1 MRLVTQILL
10 LQQKDLRLLWRRK
23 LLFLLEIAFALLC
36 LPGTIWVA
44 MNGRDFGLMENGTA
58 STDYIKMATGRML
71 LSGTIEKN
79 TLTTL
84 QDLADK
90 KFHLRLL
97 HVKSAYNYTNPKD
110 RIIYLN
116 DIDIENKTMDYR
128 IHKFRIGPVTGWVDR
143 DPYLPWRTLEG
154 ILKKTFDVLDP
165 DLLKTQATWEM
176 LFLGATG
183 LVDLTNFPGLNVEQF
198 PRRDAKGSTFLDLF
212 PYFYVVL
219 FFVTLIPMVLTA
231 RDVLHEKE
239 ADIKTYMMSMGMSPT
254 SFYFSHFLS
263 ASWKISIITSITSFP
278 IMLGLE
284 HSYFHF
290 GLFVF
295 LYAQAAAAFALL
307 VATVFRRPV
316 IAYIFTVMV
325 NAALC
330 IFTVFA
336 PPDRT
341 KIGTC
346 FVYALSPITAL
357 GLGIWDVLM
366 YERFD
371 IPVQFFGVFP
381 YVFTWEFAVVMLV
394 LDVLVLVLLA
404 NYLDAILPNKDGVVE
419 RKWYFPIQVLVN
431 LCRPR
436 QDVVYSMDWNGT
448 TKQLK
453 YSENIEP
460 DSVLNGHE
468 VDIEIDNLVKTWPT
482 GEVAV
487 NGIFLKAYRGNVT
500 VLLGHNGAG
509 KSSTFACLTGFSR
522 PTSGTVRICGE
533 SVVTNLRRCQSLI
546 GYCPQTNPLFNNL
559 TVYEH
564 MVLYGRLRCGRFDA
578 DDYVDITN
586 LLRQVGLL
594 DHMNELAHNLSGG
607 MKRKLFV
614 ALALVGK
621 AQVVLLD
628 EPTAGMDPGAR
639 QQIRNMLMM
648 EKRNRTILLTTHY
661 MDEADLLGDR
671 VAIMV
676 KGEIVCNG
684 SVDFLKQKYGTG
696 YILTVVLRRLDD
708 SSNPQALA
716 QNLILRVLEHIKR
729 HIPTATIQGE
739 LIGLQEFKVL
749 LAYAE
754 KSRFAAMFEELE
766 YNQEKLLID
775 SFGLSINSLEQ
786 VFIRIRIITCHMPI
800 SESRHTG
807 FRLFAGQVGYLLW
820 RHALYYW
827 RNKMRLIAPLCIA
840 VILFIPYFLKLYNLT
855 ELLRVNEENVI
866 LTTADLPNTVVPLNN
881 IGGKADFI
889 EGAAKYMDHMT
900 HLEIMRKELSK
911 EKLNQTL
918 FDMYFHT
925 PPLGIG
931 YSARNGTELFP
942 QAIYYN
948 ERLNYGSLYAMNTM
962 TNTILANKGGSIT
975 MGLWDKKNHLT
986 DQINDFIEQ
995 AGSQTLFLVVNSFLA
1010 TLTFGM
1016 NMAIILSLLILNL
1029 TAERF
1034 TNFKHQIFL
1043 TQIKTATYWLA
1054 QYISDLVFFVIG
1066 ATALFLLAFWS
1077 MNIPG
1082 TCVACLWPIWIMYF
1096 LSAAAITYCFS
1107 FMFRSAAK
1115 AFAFMFCWHT
1125 IIPSIISTLL
1135 KAALIFAM
1143 FQLQSSTNEDDQN
1156 KATDMRDSAQR
1167 MDRNVDHTLGIIFP
1181 GVLHFTASITLL
1193 THCQS
1198 NITQSDF
1205 SVFQL
1210 YSFEKDGVA
1219 MSLVVFLISFLVFT
1233 VLLTLI
1239 QGRRLG
1245 AAIRRRLDRKY
1256 EKVLQPLHKEDEDVI
1271 QERHWM
1277 TNESDYKLSLAV
1289 RQLYKYHNMNLCA
1302 VRNLTFGVRADDCF
1316 GLLGVNGAG
1325 KTSTFDILT
1334 AVSYPTAGRAS
1345 INGINV
1351 SERPP
1356 IGYCPQFDA
1365 LSADLTG
1372 RETLQFIGALNG
1384 LEDVEWRVERVLES
1398 IQLTKEQNKLVKYY
1412 SGGQKRR
1419 ISIGVA
1425 LMSCSRLIMLD
1436 EPTAGVDPRTR
1447 RHIWNLLTELRRNN
1461 TALLLTT
1468 HSMEECEILCTRIG
1482 FMNKGSLISIGTS
1495 QHLKSKYGNTFLLT
1509 IALKNP
1515 SNEAGS
1521 RLNSAVCVTFGAAP
1535 TTDAPHMPTLS
1546 WQIPRRPDQHNW
1558 SDIYKRVDEF
1568 VRNFNGTGGE
1578 MAAVRDYSLVQSSLE
1593 QVFIHLS
1600 KLDPAMSV
1608 QMSQMPA
1615 NRVGTSDTYL
1625 P

>member
-1 MRLVTQILL
+1 MQ
-10 LQQKDLRLLWRRK
+10 
-23 LLFLLEIAFALLC
+23 
-36 LPGTIWVA
+36 
-44 MNGRDFGLMENGTA
+44 GRHFGLMENGTA
-58 STDYIKMATGRML
+58 SSDYIEMATGRML

-165 DLLKTQATWEM
+165 DLLRTQATWEM

-219 FFVTLIPMVLTA
+219 FFVTLVPMVLTA

-263 ASWKISIITSITSFP
+263 ASWKITIITSITSFP
-278 IMLGLE
+278 ILLGLE

-346 FVYALSPITAL
+346 FVYALSPISAL

-381 YVFTWEFAVVMLV
+381 YVFTWEFAVIMLV
-394 LDVLVLVLLA
+394 LDVFVLVLLA

-419 RKWYFPIQVLVN
+419 RKWYFPIQVLFN

-460 DSVLNGHE
+460 DNVLNKHE

-487 NGIFLKAYRGNVT
+487 NGIFLKAYRGN
-500 VLLGHNGAG
+500 
-509 KSSTFACLTGFSR
+509 
-522 PTSGTVRICGE
+522 
-533 SVVTNLRRCQSLI
+533 
-546 GYCPQTNPLFNNL
+546 
-559 TVYEH
+559 H

-708 SSNPQALA
+708 SPNPQALA
-716 QNLILRVLEHIKR
+716 QNLILRTLEHIKR
-729 HIPTATIQGE
+729 HIPTATVQGE

-749 LAYAE
+749 LAYEE

-766 YNQEKLLID
+766 YNQEKLLIG

-786 VFIRIRIITCHMPI
+786 VFIRVGELAEGGNDQDYLIHIKKIAHVLCNKT
-800 SESRHTG
+800 ESRHTG
-807 FRLFAGQVGYLLW
+807 FRLFAGQIGYLLW

-827 RNKMRLIAPLCIA
+827 RNKMRFIAPLIIA

-866 LTTADLPNTVVPLNN
+866 LNTADLPDTIIPLNS

-889 EGAAKYMDHMT
+889 EGVAKYMDHMT

-911 EKLNQTL
+911 EELNKTL

-1010 TLTFGM
+1010 TLTFCM

-1125 IIPSIISTLL
+1125 IIPTIISALL

-1143 FQLQSSTNEDDQN
+1143 FQLQSSSNEEDEK

-1167 MDRNVDHTLGIIFP
+1167 MDRTVDHTLGIVFP
-1181 GVLHFTASITLL
+1181 GILHFTASVRLL

-1198 NITQSDF
+1198 NLTQSDF

-1210 YSFEKDGVA
+1210 YSFEDDGIA
-1219 MSLVVFLISFLVFT
+1219 MSLVVFLISFLIFT

-1245 AAIRRRLDRKY
+1245 AMIRRRLDRKY
-1256 EKVLQPLHKEDEDVI
+1256 EKVLQPLPKEDEDVI

-1334 AVSYPTAGRAS
+1334 AVSYPTAGRAT

-1351 SERPP
+1351 AERPP

-1384 LEDVEWRVERVLES
+1384 LEDAEWRVERVLES

-1515 SNEAGS
+1515 SNEAGT

-1578 MAAVRDYSLVQSSLE
+1578 MAAIRDYSLVQSSLE

-1608 QMSQMPA
+1608 QMLQKPTNHVA
-1615 NRVGTSDTYL
+1615 TSDMY